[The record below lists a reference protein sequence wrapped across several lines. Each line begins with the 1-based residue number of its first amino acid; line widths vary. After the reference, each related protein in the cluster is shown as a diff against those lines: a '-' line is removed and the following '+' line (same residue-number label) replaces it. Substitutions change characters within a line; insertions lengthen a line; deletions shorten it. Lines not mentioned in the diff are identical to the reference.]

1 MDMRYRYM
9 YTSKKYTHN
18 YQNMTDLMQ
27 EDFNYS
33 TNLRE
38 VKIDASF
45 SKEL

>member
-1 MDMRYRYM
+1 MYM
-9 YTSKKYTHN
+9 YTSKKYTHK
-18 YQNMTDLMQ
+18 YQNMTDLTR
-27 EDFNYS
+27 EEFDYS